1 MDLTF
6 IFTKRSNFW
15 YNLSNMKRGLILS
28 ILILVLPMFFALPA
42 KAAGEAA
49 FSVSS
54 QRSAYAAGESVQV
67 SFSVDAGDYDTTLSV
82 IDMTIKVSD
91 SSVLSPSDLMTP
103 FVSGQIY
110 TQVNLQ
116 EVVNDTIHVVVNID
130 PNNKPATRSGVIGTI
145 DFTALK
151 EGTVTV
157 SYDDIKATEEGKETE
172 YISTTASSLDL
183 IISAAGAQVTATATP
198 RVTTST
204 TAVSTGPEQVILIA
218 LLGGFAIFLIYR
230 LIFKTRKT

>member
-1 MDLTF
+1 
-6 IFTKRSNFW
+6 
-15 YNLSNMKRGLILS
+15 MKRGLILS
-28 ILILVLPMFFALPA
+28 IFILALPMFFAIPA
-42 KAAGEAA
+42 EAAGEAV

-54 QRSAYAAGESVQV
+54 QRTAYSAGESVQV

-91 SSVLSPSDLMTP
+91 SSVLSPSDLVVP

-130 PNNKPATRSGVIGTI
+130 PNNKPTNRSGVIGTI
-145 DFTALK
+145 DFTALQA
-151 EGTVTV
+151 GNVTI

-183 IISAAGAQVTATATP
+183 IISAAGAEVTATPTP
-198 RVTTST
+198 RITSGT

-218 LLGGFAIFLIYR
+218 LVSGFAIFLIYR
-230 LIFKTRKT
+230 LLFKIRKT